1 MSLIKGHF
9 KATSFSNIGHSK
21 VLDIFFATERGLL
34 DLNSI
39 RSKHQMQTDQMKT
52 ATKFNVSLVN
62 LIYIIYNSKPSKN
75 WKQQHLFSKKI
86 ADCHYLSEI
95 TEFFFPCMFKD

>member
-1 MSLIKGHF
+1 MKERPFLHGWNQNSSIKGRQRWVSLIKGRF

-39 RSKHQMQTDQMKT
+39 QSKHQMQTDQMKT
-52 ATKFNVSLVN
+52 ATKN
-62 LIYIIYNSKPSKN
+62 L
-75 WKQQHLFSKKI
+75 
-86 ADCHYLSEI
+86 
-95 TEFFFPCMFKD
+95 M